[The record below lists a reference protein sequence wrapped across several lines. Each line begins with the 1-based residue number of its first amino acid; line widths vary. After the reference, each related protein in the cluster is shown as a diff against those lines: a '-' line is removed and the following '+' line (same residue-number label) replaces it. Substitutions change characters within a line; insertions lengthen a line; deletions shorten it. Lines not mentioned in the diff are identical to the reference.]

1 MKLITFIGLISVGLC
16 LLGIDIGTRYIKV
29 AMEELGNG
37 DRLIEN
43 EMSKRKTLN

>member
-1 MKLITFIGLISVGLC
+1 MKLITLISLVSVGLC

-29 AMEELGNG
+29 ALEELGNG
-37 DRLIEN
+37 DKVVEN